1 MKCGDV
7 WLVSLEP
14 VTGAEIGKTR
24 PCVIVSPDQMNRHL
38 KTVVVLP
45 MTTVLRDWPYRVNV
59 RSGGREGQIT
69 PDQIRSVSKDR
80 LRKRLGRLSDHE
92 LAQTLK
98 TLRDMFT

>member
-1 MKCGDV
+1 MKCGEV
-7 WLVSLEP
+7 WLVALEP

-24 PCVIVSPDQMNRHL
+24 TCVIVSPDQMNRHL

-59 RSGGREGQIT
+59 RSGGREGQVT
-69 PDQIRSVSKDR
+69 PDQIRSVSKAR
-80 LRKRLGRLSDHE
+80 LRKRLGRLSDDG

>member
-1 MKCGDV
+1 MKCGEV
-7 WLVSLEP
+7 WLVALEP

-45 MTTVLRDWPYRVNV
+45 MTTVLRNWPYRVNV
-59 RSGGREGQIT
+59 RSGGREGQVT

-80 LRKRLGRLSDHE
+80 LRKRLGRLSDDE

>member
-1 MKCGDV
+1 MKCGEV
-7 WLVSLEP
+7 WLVALEP

-59 RSGGREGQIT
+59 RSGGREGQVT
-69 PDQIRSVSKDR
+69 PDQIRSVSKAR
-80 LRKRLGRLSDHE
+80 LRKRLGRLSDDE